1 MKNQLFISVL
11 ALFVLFEV
19 AKCAEYRVVVPV
31 CDLRKAPQSAQV
43 NYGYDALQ
51 LTQLI
56 YNEVR
61 HDLIINNNSKL
72 RIYIGCRIYQ

>member
-1 MKNQLFISVL
+1 MKNQLFILVL
-11 ALFVLFEV
+11 VLFVLFEL
-19 AKCAEYRVVVPV
+19 AKCEAEYRVVVPV

-61 HDLIINNNSKL
+61 HNSIINNNSN
-72 RIYIGCRIYQ
+72 